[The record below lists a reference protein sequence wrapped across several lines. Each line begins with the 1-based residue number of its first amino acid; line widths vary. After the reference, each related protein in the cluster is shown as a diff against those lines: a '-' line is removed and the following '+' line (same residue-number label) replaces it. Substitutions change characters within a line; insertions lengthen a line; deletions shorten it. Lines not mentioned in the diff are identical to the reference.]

1 MFYCFQIGLLFSITS
16 NKVALVLYC
25 CCFASLV
32 AMLFCFQIGL
42 LFYITS
48 NNVALVL
55 YCCCCV
61 SLVAMLFCIARSDV
75 VLFPDW
81 VVVVYH

>member
-1 MFYCFQIGLLFSITS
+1 MLFCFQIGLLLCITS
-16 NKVALVLYC
+16 NNVALVLYC
-25 CCFASLV
+25 CCFVSLV

-61 SLVAMLFCIARSDV
+61 SLVAMLLCITRSDV
-75 VLFPDW
+75 VL
-81 VVVVYH
+81 YHS